1 MPLSENSKAALRVHS
16 LLCDSNDQWRTA
28 FSLKNVFDRRYYA
41 AGLAQ
46 AVAVGDER
54 TALMSVAYSF

>member
-1 MPLSENSKAALRVHS
+1 MPLSENSKAALQVHS

-28 FSLKNVFDRRYYA
+28 FNLKNVFDRRYYA

-46 AVAVGDER
+46 AVGDEHR
-54 TALMSVAYSF
+54 TLMSVAYSF